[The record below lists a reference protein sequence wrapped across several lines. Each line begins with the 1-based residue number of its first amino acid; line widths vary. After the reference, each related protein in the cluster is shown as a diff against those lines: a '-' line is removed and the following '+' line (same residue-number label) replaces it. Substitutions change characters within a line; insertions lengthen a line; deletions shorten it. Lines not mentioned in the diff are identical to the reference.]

1 VTQMVLN
8 PYSDKMTPLVW
19 WRV

>member
-1 VTQMVLN
+1 MVLN